1 MINEQENISII
12 QNSLNGNQT
21 AQKILYDKYKKIVRD
36 YLKHKYSNYSDLDD
50 DVSEVIIKVF
60 MNLATFDPAKS
71 KFKSWVISIA
81 RNYMIDKWRCNQL
94 QCGGI
99 GTITLCSDPQYTV
112 TVGYNGQV
120 SSGDV
125 FYNTGEVTFTSSNAG
140 INGFVALNNTF
151 TTCDGINFENCSSL
165 NYISQ
170 QMSTQDYTLLDMKYM
185 QGYDY
190 CEIGKEFNLSSDT
203 VSNRVNYLKT
213 KIKKSYIEELHD

>member
-1 MINEQENISII
+1 
-12 QNSLNGNQT
+12 
-21 AQKILYDKYKKIVRD
+21 
-36 YLKHKYSNYSDLDD
+36 
-50 DVSEVIIKVF
+50 

-125 FYNTGEVTFTSSNAG
+125 FYNTSEVTFTSSNAG

-151 TTCDGINFENCSSL
+151 TACDGINFENCSSL